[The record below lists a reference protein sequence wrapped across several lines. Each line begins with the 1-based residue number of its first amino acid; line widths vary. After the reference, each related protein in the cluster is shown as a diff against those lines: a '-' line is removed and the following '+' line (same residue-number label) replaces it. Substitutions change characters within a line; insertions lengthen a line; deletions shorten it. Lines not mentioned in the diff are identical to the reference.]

1 MKKSIGPRTMA
12 FPTPV
17 WVVGT
22 YDQDGKPNAMTAAW
36 ASICCSKPPAIGV
49 SLRKATYSYGNIVQ
63 HQAFTI
69 SVPSEAHVR
78 EADYLGMAT
87 GKEVNKFAATR
98 LTPVASTLV
107 DAPYVAEFPLVLECR
122 VIHTLEIGLH
132 TLFIGEILDVKA
144 DERVLGEKGFPG
156 HRRSPAHHLRPRDSH
171 LSRHREIFGPGL
183 RRRPG
188 PHVVDKINLLRKVP
202 VGAVREPTLQKLLWV
217 E

>member
-1 MKKSIGPRTMA
+1 MSNLKKSIGPRTMA

-87 GKEVNKFAATR
+87 GKEVNKFNAAR

-144 DERVLGEKGFPG
+144 DEHVLGEKGFPDIEKV
-156 HRRSPAHHLRPRDSH
+156 RP
-171 LSRHREIFGPGL
+171 IVFGPEIRTYHGI
-183 RRRPG
+183 G
-188 PHVVDKINLLRKVP
+188 
-202 VGAVREPTLQKLLWV
+202 KLLGQAFAIGRDLM
-217 E
+217 

>member
-49 SLRKATYSYGNIVQ
+49 SLRKATYSYGNLVA
-63 HQAFTI
+63 HQAFTV

-78 EADYLGMAT
+78 EADYFGMAT
-87 GKEVNKFAATR
+87 GRDVNKFAAAR
-98 LTPVASTLV
+98 LTPAASTLV
-107 DAPYVAEFPLVLECR
+107 DAPFVAEFPLVLECKL
-122 VIHTLEIGLH
+122 IHTLEIGLH

-144 DERVLGEKGFPG
+144 DVDVLGDKGFPDIEKV
-156 HRRSPAHHLRPRDSH
+156 RPI
-171 LSRHREIFGPGL
+171 IFGPEIRTYHGIGRYL
-183 RRRPG
+183 G
-188 PHVVDKINLLRKVP
+188 QAFA
-202 VGAVREPTLQKLLWV
+202 VGKDIG
-217 E
+217 